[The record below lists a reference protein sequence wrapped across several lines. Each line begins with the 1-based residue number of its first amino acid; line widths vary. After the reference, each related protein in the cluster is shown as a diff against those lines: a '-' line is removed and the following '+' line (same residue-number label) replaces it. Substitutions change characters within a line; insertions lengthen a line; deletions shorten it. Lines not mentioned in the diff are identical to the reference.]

1 MRERNVETMLI
12 FVLYFLLICAIMK
25 GIGQV
30 IRLAAKLAMLLLVA
44 LGRIIRLLT
53 GQKSFVRA

>member
-1 MRERNVETMLI
+1 MLI

-30 IRLAAKLAMLLLVA
+30 IRLAARLAMLLLVV
-44 LGRIIRLLT
+44 LGRIIRLLA

>member
-12 FVLYFLLICAIMK
+12 FVLYFLLICAIIK

-30 IRLAAKLAMLLLVA
+30 IGLAAKLAMLLLVA

>member
-1 MRERNVETMLI
+1 MLI
-12 FVLYFLLICAIMK
+12 FILYFLLIFTIMK

-44 LGRIIRLLT
+44 LGRIVRLLI